1 MVTNIL
7 GFRKNLSSYLE
18 SVIDFDERIT
28 ITTKKD
34 NAVIISE
41 KEYKSMLEI
50 FNTPFSKIQLAKL
63 KKAKRKIYR
72 KWGFITLWKSGNE
85 SFLI

>member
-1 MVTNIL
+1 MVRNIL

-28 ITTKKD
+28 ITTKKG

-50 FNTPFSKIQLAKL
+50 INPPFSRKL
-63 KKAKRKIYR
+63 INQIKEGEKEDISKMKIYNPMEE
-72 KWGFITLWKSGNE
+72 W
-85 SFLI
+85 

>member
-1 MVTNIL
+1 MVRNIL
-7 GFRKNLSSYLE
+7 GFRKNLLSYLE

-28 ITTKKD
+28 ITTKKG

-50 FNTPFSKIQLAKL
+50 INPPFSRKL
-63 KKAKRKIYR
+63 INQIKEGEKEDISKMKIYNPMEE
-72 KWGFITLWKSGNE
+72 W
-85 SFLI
+85 

>member
-1 MVTNIL
+1 MVRNIL

-28 ITTKKD
+28 ITTKKG

-50 FNTPFSKIQLAKL
+50 INQPFSRKL
-63 KKAKRKIYR
+63 INQIKEGEKEDISKMKIYNPMEE
-72 KWGFITLWKSGNE
+72 W
-85 SFLI
+85 

>member
-1 MVTNIL
+1 MVRNIL

-28 ITTKKD
+28 ITTKKG

-50 FNTPFSKIQLAKL
+50 INPPFSRKL
-63 KKAKRKIYR
+63 INQIKEGEKEDISKMKIYNPIEE
-72 KWGFITLWKSGNE
+72 W
-85 SFLI
+85 

>member
-1 MVTNIL
+1 MVRNIL

-28 ITTKKD
+28 ITTKKG

-41 KEYKSMLEI
+41 NEYKSMLEI
-50 FNTPFSKIQLAKL
+50 INPRLNKNSTSKIKEGE
-63 KKAKRKIYR
+63 KEDISKMKIYNPMEE
-72 KWGFITLWKSGNE
+72 W
-85 SFLI
+85 

>member
-1 MVTNIL
+1 MARNIL

-28 ITTKKD
+28 ITTKKG

-50 FNTPFSKIQLAKL
+50 INPPFSNGYINKIKEGE
-63 KKAKRKIYR
+63 KEDISKMGIYNP
-72 KWGFITLWKSGNE
+72 KEEW
-85 SFLI
+85 

>member
-1 MVTNIL
+1 MVRNIL

-41 KEYKSMLEI
+41 KEYKSTLEI
-50 FNTPFSKIQLAKL
+50 INPPFSRKL
-63 KKAKRKIYR
+63 INQIKEGEKEDISKMKIYNPMEE
-72 KWGFITLWKSGNE
+72 W
-85 SFLI
+85 

>member
-1 MVTNIL
+1 MVRNIL

-28 ITTKKD
+28 ITTKKG
-34 NAVIISE
+34 NVVIISE

-50 FNTPFSKIQLAKL
+50 INLPFSRKL
-63 KKAKRKIYR
+63 INQIKEGEKEDISKMGIYNP
-72 KWGFITLWKSGNE
+72 KEEW
-85 SFLI
+85 

>member
-1 MVTNIL
+1 MVRNIL

-28 ITTKKD
+28 ITTKKG

-50 FNTPFSKIQLAKL
+50 INPPSSRKLINQIKEGEKEDISKM
-63 KKAKRKIYR
+63 KIYNPMEE
-72 KWGFITLWKSGNE
+72 W
-85 SFLI
+85 

>member
-1 MVTNIL
+1 MVRNIL

-28 ITTKKD
+28 ITTKKG
-34 NAVIISE
+34 NVVIISE

-50 FNTPFSKIQLAKL
+50 INPPFSRKL
-63 KKAKRKIYR
+63 INQIKEGEKEDISKMGIYNP
-72 KWGFITLWKSGNE
+72 KEEW
-85 SFLI
+85 

>member
-1 MVTNIL
+1 MVRNIL
-7 GFRKNLSSYLE
+7 GFRKNLSSYVE

-28 ITTKKD
+28 ITTKKG

-50 FNTPFSKIQLAKL
+50 INPPFSRKL
-63 KKAKRKIYR
+63 INQIKEGEKEDISKMKIYNPMEE
-72 KWGFITLWKSGNE
+72 W
-85 SFLI
+85 

>member
-1 MVTNIL
+1 MVRNIL

-28 ITTKKD
+28 ITTKKG
-34 NAVIISE
+34 NAVISSE

-50 FNTPFSKIQLAKL
+50 INPPFSRKL
-63 KKAKRKIYR
+63 INQIKEGEKEDISKMKIYNPMEE
-72 KWGFITLWKSGNE
+72 W
-85 SFLI
+85 

>member
-1 MVTNIL
+1 MVRNIL

-28 ITTKKD
+28 ITTKKR

-50 FNTPFSKIQLAKL
+50 INPPFSRKL
-63 KKAKRKIYR
+63 INQIKEGEKEDISKMKIYNPMEE
-72 KWGFITLWKSGNE
+72 W
-85 SFLI
+85 

>member
-1 MVTNIL
+1 MVRNIL

-28 ITTKKD
+28 ITTKKG
-34 NAVIISE
+34 NVVIISE

-50 FNTPFSKIQLAKL
+50 INPPFSRKL
-63 KKAKRKIYR
+63 INQIKEGEKEDISKMKIYNPMEE
-72 KWGFITLWKSGNE
+72 W
-85 SFLI
+85 